1 MVFRVNPAK
10 NLNVKN
16 TWKHIFFIV
25 AAVIVWFFLQVTV
38 FAIWSVLSLHS
49 VQHHSLIKQS
59 DITDVTAYFTV
70 TNTMT
75 VQI

>member
-1 MVFRVNPAK
+1 MKTYF
-10 NLNVKN
+10 LLLLMLLGL
-16 TWKHIFFIV
+16 F
-25 AAVIVWFFLQVTV
+25 FFLQVIV

-49 VQHHSLIKQS
+49 VQHHSPIKQS
-59 DITDVTAYFTV
+59 GITDVTAYFTV

>member
-1 MVFRVNPAK
+1 MWRIHEN
-10 NLNVKN
+10 
-16 TWKHIFFIV
+16 IFFIV
-25 AAVIVWFFLQVTV
+25 ADVIGFFFFFLQVIV

-49 VQHHSLIKQS
+49 VQHHSPIKQS
-59 DITDVTAYFTV
+59 GITDVTAYFTV

>member
-10 NLNVKN
+10 NVNVKN
-16 TWKHIFFIV
+16 TWKQFFYCC
-25 AAVIVWFFLQVTV
+25 WCYFLFFLQVTA

-49 VQHHSLIKQS
+49 VQHHSPIKQS
-59 DITDVTAYFTV
+59 GITDVTAYFTV

>member
-1 MVFRVNPAK
+1 MKTYFLLLLMLLGFV
-10 NLNVKN
+10 
-16 TWKHIFFIV
+16 
-25 AAVIVWFFLQVTV
+25 FFLQVIV

-49 VQHHSLIKQS
+49 VQHHSPIKQS
-59 DITDVTAYFTV
+59 GITDVTAYFTV

>member
-1 MVFRVNPAK
+1 MWRIHEN
-10 NLNVKN
+10 
-16 TWKHIFFIV
+16 IFFIV
-25 AAVIVWFFLQVTV
+25 ADVIGFFFFLQVIV

-49 VQHHSLIKQS
+49 VQHHSPIKQS
-59 DITDVTAYFTV
+59 GITDVTAYFTV

>member
-10 NLNVKN
+10 NVNVKN
-16 TWKHIFFIV
+16 TWKQFFLLLLMLFL
-25 AAVIVWFFLQVTV
+25 FFLQVTA

-49 VQHHSLIKQS
+49 VQHHSPIKQS
-59 DITDVTAYFTV
+59 GITDVTAYFTV

>member
-1 MVFRVNPAK
+1 MWRIHEK
-10 NLNVKN
+10 N
-16 TWKHIFFIV
+16 FFIV
-25 AAVIVWFFLQVTV
+25 ADVIFIFIFLQVTA

-49 VQHHSLIKQS
+49 VQHHSPIKQS
-59 DITDVTAYFTV
+59 GITDVTAYFTV

>member
-1 MVFRVNPAK
+1 MLLGFV
-10 NLNVKN
+10 
-16 TWKHIFFIV
+16 
-25 AAVIVWFFLQVTV
+25 FFLQVIV

-49 VQHHSLIKQS
+49 VQHHSPIKQS
-59 DITDVTAYFTV
+59 GITDVTAYFTV